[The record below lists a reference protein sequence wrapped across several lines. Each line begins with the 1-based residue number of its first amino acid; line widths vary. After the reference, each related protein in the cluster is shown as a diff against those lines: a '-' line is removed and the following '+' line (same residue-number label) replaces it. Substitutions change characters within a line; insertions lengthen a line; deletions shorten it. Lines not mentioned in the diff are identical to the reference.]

1 MLREIKTVHIM
12 GLGAV
17 GAVYGSILYN
27 YDKNCVKVI
36 VDSNRLPRY
45 KEGIV
50 INKKRYLFDLQVPK
64 DGDPKAELIIIAV
77 KGHDL
82 QKAIQTI
89 APIVGSDTIILSLLN
104 GITSEDTLSRVFGRD
119 KVLHSFCVAIDS
131 VRENGEIIFS
141 NSGKIVFGEYYPE
154 VKGKAAQVARLFSKA
169 GINYTISGDI
179 LKEIWWKFMM
189 NVGVNQ
195 TSAILRSSYG
205 DYASI
210 PEAQQL
216 LFSVCRE
223 VIPLAE
229 KEGISLSD
237 ADIDE
242 YIKIFKGLATDGKT
256 SMLQDIEAGRKTEVE
271 SFALEVIN
279 LGKKH
284 NIPTPLNEMLYL
296 MIRVLEQK

>member
-1 MLREIKTVHIM
+1 MEREIKTVHII

-17 GAVYGSILYN
+17 GATYGSILYD

-50 INKKRYLFDLQVPK
+50 INKKRYFFDLQVPE
-64 DGDPKAELIIIAV
+64 DGVPKADLIILAV

-82 QKAIQTI
+82 QESIQSI
-89 APIVGSDTIILSLLN
+89 APFVGSDTIILSLLN
-104 GITSEDTLSRVFGRD
+104 GITSEDTLSQAFGRD
-119 KVLHSFCVAIDS
+119 KVLHGFCVAIDS
-131 VRENGEIIFS
+131 LRENGEIVFS
-141 NSGKIVFGEYYPE
+141 KSGKIVFGEYYPE
-154 VKGKAAQVARLFSKA
+154 VKGKAAPVARLFSKA
-169 GINYTISGDI
+169 GINYTISEDI
-179 LKEIWWKFMM
+179 RKEMWWKFMM
-189 NVGVNQ
+189 NVGINQ
-195 TSAILRSSYG
+195 TSAVLRSPYG
-205 DYASI
+205 DYATI
-210 PEAQQL
+210 PEAQKL
-216 LFSVCRE
+216 LYSVCRE

-229 KEGISLSD
+229 KEGISLSES
-237 ADIDE
+237 DIDE
-242 YIKIFKGLATDGKT
+242 YIRIVKGLTPYGKT

-279 LGKKH
+279 LGKKY